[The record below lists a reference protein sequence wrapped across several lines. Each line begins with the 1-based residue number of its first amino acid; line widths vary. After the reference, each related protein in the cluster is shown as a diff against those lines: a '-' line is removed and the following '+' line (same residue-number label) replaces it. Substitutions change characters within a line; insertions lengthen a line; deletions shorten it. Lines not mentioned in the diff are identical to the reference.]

1 MSPDQTTPCLSR
13 SARAV
18 DILCRKPF
26 WEYHACVSAHG
37 KGSPECLKQW
47 TAFDVC
53 TEDF

>member
-1 MSPDQTTPCLSR
+1 
-13 SARAV
+13 V